1 MKSSEREFL
10 RCLLDLNLLG
20 PTKNR
25 TDVSQYLWV
34 AAGMDLGVSVR
45 GEMVED
51 IRHVSKHIHLVHMN
65 LCIRAGRRSTLFEM
79 QL

>member
-1 MKSSEREFL
+1 MKSSKREFL
-10 RCLLDLNLLG
+10 SCLLDLNLSG

-45 GEMVED
+45 GEMVEN

-65 LCIRAGRRSTLFEM
+65 LCIRAERSTSFEM
-79 QL
+79 QS

>member
-1 MKSSEREFL
+1 MKSSKREFL
-10 RCLLDLNLLG
+10 SCLLDLNLSG
-20 PTKNR
+20 PTENR
-25 TDVSQYLWV
+25 TDVSQYLGV

-65 LCIRAGRRSTLFEM
+65 LCRRADRSTSFEM
-79 QL
+79 QS